1 MMTRLTYRAV
11 NGDKFGTIGKRG
23 RDLNGMDHFGN
34 ARHALICRDHMAAR
48 ICQIGDSAAIARAQP
63 QPQAACM
70 SDKVNRSA
78 PCQGA
83 CVKQNRLLRQPIQPA
98 SRPKSQ
104 IFSNLGQFTA
114 SPTGAVRGFVA
125 TAFTAAPSD
134 RLNDSVS
141 PPVTPPKCS
150 NTPPQARRQNWAPA
164 AVKSPWRTHF
174 AATAQGAFYRPS
186 PLRPMVVNCTWLANV
201 AGLAS
206 RPHTAD
212 HLDIAVQM
220 ANTSNFS
227 ALLNHA

>member
-11 NGDKFGTIGKRG
+11 NGDKVGIIGKRG
-23 RDLNGMDHFGN
+23 LDLNGMDHFGN
-34 ARHALICRDHMAAR
+34 ARHALICRNHMAAR

-98 SRPKSQ
+98 ARPKSQ

-141 PPVTPPKCS
+141 PPVTPAEVFKHTTSGAPPKLGPSCGKITLADPLCRNRTRRVLPPVPVEAHGSKLHVACQCRWPRVAPSHRRPPRYCCS
-150 NTPPQARRQNWAPA
+150 N
-164 AVKSPWRTHF
+164 
-174 AATAQGAFYRPS
+174 G
-186 PLRPMVVNCTWLANV
+186 
-201 AGLAS
+201 
-206 RPHTAD
+206 
-212 HLDIAVQM
+212 
-220 ANTSNFS
+220 
-227 ALLNHA
+227 